1 MSFFTNDINE
11 SYITKIYEDLQK
23 EQMNLMNELKTN
35 TNEECRN
42 REKDITRQIS
52 LINSINLGLM
62 RLRNVRKKS
71 NGI

>member
-35 TNEECRN
+35 TNEESIN

-52 LINSINLGLM
+52 LINTINLGLM
-62 RLRNVRKKS
+62 RLRNLRKKS

>member
-35 TNEECRN
+35 TNEECQN

>member
-1 MSFFTNDINE
+1 
-11 SYITKIYEDLQK
+11 
-23 EQMNLMNELKTN
+23 MNLMNELKTN
-35 TNEECRN
+35 TNEESIN

-52 LINSINLGLM
+52 LINTINLGLM

>member
-35 TNEECRN
+35 TNEESIN

-52 LINSINLGLM
+52 LINTINLGLM
-62 RLRNVRKKS
+62 RLRNIRKKS